1 MAIKKRTAEVK
12 DSQHL
17 AAMETT
23 RFADVMSL
31 VEHCALLKYEDG
43 SPRQPGWI
51 TIKTNG
57 SAWTIQVKDPDT
69 ACSFA
74 AVADTLDKAVETAAL
89 LLSCDDA
96 PWERDR
102 FLVDQQAKT
111 ARKK

>member
-1 MAIKKRTAEVK
+1 MAIKKRNAEVK

-23 RFADVMSL
+23 RFGDMMSL
-31 VEHCALLKYEDG
+31 VEHMALMKYDDG

-51 TIKTNG
+51 TIKSHG
-57 SAWTIQVKDPDT
+57 AAWTVQVKDPDT
-69 ACSFA
+69 SCSFA
-74 AVADTLDKAVETAAL
+74 AVADTLDKALETASL

-102 FLVDQQAKT
+102 FLAEQA
-111 ARKK
+111 ARSGKKK